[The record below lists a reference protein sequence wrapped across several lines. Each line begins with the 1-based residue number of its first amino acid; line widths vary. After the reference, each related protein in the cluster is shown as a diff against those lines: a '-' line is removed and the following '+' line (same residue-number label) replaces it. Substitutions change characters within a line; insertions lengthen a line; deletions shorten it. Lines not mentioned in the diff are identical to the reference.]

1 MILNSQINN
10 FPIPDVIKNAPEI
23 PLGLELFYN
32 AFSELN
38 SSRQFG
44 FSEGPIPW
52 KAVHDYCC
60 ANEICGEQKDDLFFY
75 VAELDDE
82 YLSILKERSSS

>member
-10 FPIPDVIKNAPEI
+10 FPIPEVIKNAPD
-23 PLGLELFYN
+23 LMVGLELFYN
-32 AFSELN
+32 AFVELN

-52 KAVHDYCC
+52 KAIHDYCD
-60 ANEICGEQKDDLFFY
+60 ANEIQGEQRSDLFYF
-75 VAELDDE
+75 VNEMDSE
-82 YLSILKERSSS
+82 YLEILREKSK